1 MKQLT
6 VITESRKGLVAEL
19 TETLAA
25 DDINIKGL
33 DAKSFDNNAVI
44 ILIVDKYDLALQALN
59 KISGVQVISE
69 DAILIRLKDEPGAVA
84 KIARRFTDSDID
96 LRSIRIL
103 QRDGDYGLV
112 AISCERTEDALTLVE
127 DVLVS

>member
-6 VITESRKGLVAEL
+6 VITDAHKGLMAEI
-19 TETLAA
+19 TEALAA
-25 DDINIKGL
+25 NNINLKSL
-33 DAKSFDNNAVI
+33 DAKSMESKAII
-44 ILIVDKYDLALQALN
+44 ILVVDNYDLAIQVLN
-59 KISGVQVISE
+59 KLEGAQVISE

-84 KIARRFTDSDID
+84 KIARRFTDADID

-103 QRDGDYGLV
+103 QREGDYGLV
-112 AISCERTEDALTLVE
+112 AISTERTDDALQLVK